1 MNLRDPQSG
10 FPRQALRGVIAIV
23 CVASLPWSSPL
34 VLAQEAPQDQ
44 SQETTTGEEAPEVP
58 NDQLDSLVA
67 PIALYP
73 DAMLAQTLAASTY
86 PLEVMQLDQW
96 MDKNKNLKD
105 KALADA
111 VAKQPWDPS
120 VQSMAAFPDVVQRMA
135 ENIQWMTDVGNAV
148 LAQQKDVM
156 DAVQRMRAKAL
167 GSARHNT
174 GLQGLVLAW
183 TTQSG

>member
-1 MNLRDPQSG
+1 MNLQFSRSR
-10 FPRQALRGVIAIV
+10 FPRPALHGVIAIV
-23 CVASLPWSSPL
+23 CVASLQWSSPL
-34 VLAQEAPQDQ
+34 ILAQE
-44 SQETTTGEEAPEVP
+44 ETSTTEEAPKIP
-58 NDQLDSLVA
+58 NEQLDSLVA

-135 ENIQWMTDVGNAV
+135 ENIQ
-148 LAQQKDVM
+148 
-156 DAVQRMRAKAL
+156 
-167 GSARHNT
+167 
-174 GLQGLVLAW
+174 
-183 TTQSG
+183 

>member
-1 MNLRDPQSG
+1 QFSRSR
-10 FPRQALRGVIAIV
+10 FPRRALHGMIAIV

-34 VLAQEAPQDQ
+34 ALAQEAPEAQ
-44 SQETTTGEEAPEVP
+44 SQEMTTAEEAPKIP

-73 DAMLAQTLAASTY
+73 DDLLAQTLAASTY

-96 MDKNKNLKD
+96 MDKNKKLKA
-105 KALADA
+105 KGLGDA
-111 VAKQPWDPS
+111 GAKQPWDPS
-120 VQSMAAFPDVVQRMA
+120 VQSMAAFPEVVQRMG

-156 DAVQRMRAKAL
+156 DAV
-167 GSARHNT
+167 
-174 GLQGLVLAW
+174 
-183 TTQSG
+183 

>member
-1 MNLRDPQSG
+1 M
-10 FPRQALRGVIAIV
+10 IAIV
-23 CVASLPWSSPL
+23 CVASLPWSSL
-34 VLAQEAPQDQ
+34 VLAQEAPASQ
-44 SQETTTGEEAPEVP
+44 SRKDHRGSSQVP

-120 VQSMAAFPDVVQRMA
+120 VQAMAAFPEVVRGWRR
-135 ENIQWMTDVGNAV
+135 IF
-148 LAQQKDVM
+148 
-156 DAVQRMRAKAL
+156 
-167 GSARHNT
+167 
-174 GLQGLVLAW
+174 
-183 TTQSG
+183 SG